1 MAFKCV
7 AKFFYAF
14 TKKESAFS
22 FQLFLLFLLYVRTD
36 HDAGSNFLDGCKKY
50 CGKTTHTSLKYNYS
64 KAI

>member
-22 FQLFLLFLLYVRTD
+22 FQLFLLFLLHVRTD
-36 HDAGSNFLDGCKKY
+36 HDAGSNFLDECKK
-50 CGKTTHTSLKYNYS
+50 
-64 KAI
+64 